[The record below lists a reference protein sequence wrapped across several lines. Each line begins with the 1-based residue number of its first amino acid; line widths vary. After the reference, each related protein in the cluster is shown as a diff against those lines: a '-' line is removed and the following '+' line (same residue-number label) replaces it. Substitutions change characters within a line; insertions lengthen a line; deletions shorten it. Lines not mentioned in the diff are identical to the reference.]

1 MKKIMKKL
9 TLIALL
15 LCLGSVY
22 AQSIFD
28 KAQVSGSFQ
37 IDAQLYNPDKEIGI
51 TDSTINGRKVG
62 INGYGRINY
71 SVGNFSA
78 GIRYEAYLTPLS
90 GFDQKQEGH
99 GIANYWASYNT
110 KEIGIT
116 VGNFYEQ
123 FGNGLVFRTYEEW
136 SLGYDNAMNGM
147 RVVYRPIEGVTLKGI
162 YGTQRYYW
170 TKYENNN
177 RGIVRGIDGEL
188 NFNETFA
195 CMNDSK
201 LRMSIGGSAVSKYQK
216 ATDPIY
222 NMPENVGAFAGRINM
237 GLGKFDFMTE
247 YAYKINDPSATNNFI
262 YKEGQALLA
271 SLSYSQK
278 GLGMSLQV
286 KRIDNMSFKSNYKI
300 TENALDINFIP
311 PINRTHS
318 YSLAARYPYSTQP
331 NGEIGV
337 QFQLNYKIPKGTFLG
352 GKYGTS
358 IALNFSQVNDIVR
371 NQVNDTISI
380 NQKGTKGYKSPF
392 FEVSDHIFFRDVN
405 LEIEKR
411 FTNKFKV
418 VAMYMNLLY
427 DIATIEGHVGEEK
440 VKANI
445 GLIDMTYKISTRNS
459 LRLELQGLFTEQDKG
474 DWAAAMLEYTIA
486 PKWFFAVGDQF
497 NYGNDVKDD
506 RNHYYTASAGYV
518 HDATRIALTFGR
530 QSEGVLCVGGVCRQ
544 VPASSGL
551 MLTITTSF

>member
-9 TLIALL
+9 SLITLL

-37 IDAQLYNPDKEIGI
+37 IDAQLYTSDKEIGI

-90 GFDQKQEGH
+90 GFDQKHEGN

-147 RVVYRPIEGVTLKGI
+147 RVVYRPIKGITLKGI
-162 YGTQRYYW
+162 YGSQRYYW

-188 NFNETFA
+188 NFNETFS

-201 LRMSIGGSAVSKYQK
+201 FRMSIGGSAVSKYQK
-216 ATDPIY
+216 ETDPIY

-237 GLGKFDFMTE
+237 GLGRFDFMTE

-331 NGEIGV
+331 NGEMGV

-371 NQVNDTISI
+371 NQVNDTILV

-445 GLIDMTYKISTRNS
+445 GLVDMTYKISTRNS